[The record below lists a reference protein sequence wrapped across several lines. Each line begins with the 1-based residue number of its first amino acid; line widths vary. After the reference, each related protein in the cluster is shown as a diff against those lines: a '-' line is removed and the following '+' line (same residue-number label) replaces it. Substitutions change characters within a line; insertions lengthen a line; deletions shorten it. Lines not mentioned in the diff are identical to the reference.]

1 MAKLSNTVTL
11 HHYKLKATM
20 PVPWH

>member
-1 MAKLSNTVTL
+1 MAKPSNTVTL